1 MNEKQAQDT
10 ITMLNAMWPRQ
21 AIEGPARDILEAK
34 LLGVDYAAAKRAI
47 TRLYDTSKWMPSW
60 AEIRELVAPPA
71 TSALE
76 GFKKALM
83 VTRVYSLDQRDQ
95 NAPDAVR
102 ATVARLGGWRVIGQ
116 MKTDEQQWNEKRW
129 AAAWEEVHAEI
140 AAGRPMA
147 ELLPAPRVLPKL
159 QDADRN
165 VFGEIMDRGATSKA
179 LAAMLGKGGE

>member
-1 MNEKQAQDT
+1 
-10 ITMLNAMWPRQ
+10 MLNAMWPRQ
-21 AIEGPARDILEAK
+21 AIEGRARDILEAK

-60 AEIRELVAPPA
+60 AEIRELVAPTP
-71 TSALE
+71 SASE
-76 GFKKALM
+76 AFNKLM
-83 VTRVYSLDQRDQ
+83 GIMLIYSLDPPTPEEHRD
-95 NAPDAVR
+95 NHTPDAML
-102 ATVARLGGWRVIGQ
+102 ATVKRLGGWSVVAQ
-116 MKTDEQQWNEKRW
+116 MDRTNRMWEDKRW
-129 AAAWEEVHAEI
+129 DKTWEEVHAEI

-165 VFGEIMDRGATSKA
+165 VFGEVMDRSAASNA

>member
-1 MNEKQAQDT
+1 MNNEET
-10 ITMLNAMWPRQ
+10 RQ
-21 AIEGPARDILEAK
+21 ALAKINNLWNHQKFSAEALRDIGGLINKQDFLPVMAAIKRLATTEEWFHVSK
-34 LLGVDYAAAKRAI
+34 LLKA
-47 TRLYDTSKWMPSW
+47 M
-60 AEIRELVAPPA
+60 APPN

-83 VTRVYSLDQRDQ
+83 VTRVYSLDQRDK

-147 ELLPAPRVLPKL
+147 ELLPAKR
-159 QDADRN
+159 
-165 VFGEIMDRGATSKA
+165 IGALSGVMAGA
-179 LAAMLGKGGE
+179 LKGGE